1 MILGANFLPLQHDF
15 PALGRKCAANPPQP
29 LHISA
34 PVNYHLTRRAAS
46 SRPEKRVSSK
56 KNTSPKAGAKN
67 GAPKK
72 GKSNSTRRPSWLDRA
87 VKRVFWFFV
96 RLGFR
101 AAMLVALIVGA
112 ATTYYY
118 ISLPN
123 VDELFDARAKG
134 SVTMVDRRGEVFAW
148 RGDQFGGEIRPG
160 NVSPFLTKAI
170 LAAEDR
176 RFYSHFGI
184 DPRGLARAM
193 VVNARAGR
201 FVQGGSTLTQQVAK
215 NVFLTSERTLER
227 KIKEI
232 PVALALELKYTKD
245 EILAIYLNRVYL
257 GAGATGFEAAAQRY
271 FSKSAREVSLPE
283 AAMLAGL
290 LKAPSRFSPTS
301 NMGRAQGRASVII
314 NAMRETGVITELE
327 AEKALAQP
335 ATLSREASRRTGAHF
350 ADWVMENGPNF
361 LVQSTTEDV
370 RIQTTFDAR
379 VQDMAE
385 AALRHVFETKV
396 RKDSPA
402 EAAIVVMNHKGE
414 VRAIV
419 GGRNP
424 RANTFNRA
432 TQALRQTGSA
442 FKPIVYAAAME
453 AGMNPLDTIEDRP
466 LTMTIPGSGK
476 WSPKNYSGKY
486 EGPVTLS
493 DALAK
498 SINTVAVRLSEKAG
512 RDRVRKLAVDLG
524 ISSEIAQGPAVALGV
539 SEATLIEMT
548 AAYAAFANGGR
559 LAVPTGIR
567 EITIRG
573 DEAPVM
579 TASQTANGVRIISE
593 NSAAKM
599 TSMMQRVIT
608 SGTGARANLGKIPAA
623 GKTGTTQAAR
633 DAWFIGYTG
642 HYVVGVWMGKDDN
655 APLVGVTGG
664 GLPAEIWKEVMV
676 RLHNG
681 LSIKP
686 LNSSFS
692 AAGGQIVSGKAD
704 DGDGVVQTIFKEVFD
719 LLSSDTGGAGSR
731 KPQHQEE
738 RIER

>member
-1 MILGANFLPLQHDF
+1 M
-15 PALGRKCAANPPQP
+15 
-29 LHISA
+29 
-34 PVNYHLTRRAAS
+34 
-46 SRPEKRVSSK
+46 SSK
-56 KNTSPKAGAKN
+56 KSKSPKAASKSD
-67 GAPKK
+67 APKK
-72 GKSNSTRRPSWLDRA
+72 ASSKPTRRQSWLDRA
-87 VKRVFWFFV
+87 VRRVFWFFV

-101 AAMLVALIVGA
+101 IAAFVALIIGV
-112 ATTYYY
+112 ATTYSYV
-118 ISLPN
+118 SLPN
-123 VDELFDARAKG
+123 VAELSDARAKG

-148 RGDQFGGEIRPG
+148 RGDQFGGEVRPG

-170 LAAEDR
+170 MAAEDR

-193 VVNARAGR
+193 VANARAGR

-215 NVFLTSERTLER
+215 NVFLTSERTIER
-227 KIKEI
+227 KLKEV

-327 AEKALAQP
+327 AEKALKQP

-350 ADWVMENGPNF
+350 ADWVMENGPGF

-379 VQDMAE
+379 VQSMTE
-385 AALRHVFETKV
+385 AALKHVFDTKV
-396 RKDSPA
+396 RKGSPA
-402 EAAIVVMNHKGE
+402 EAAIVVMNHQGQ

-419 GGRNP
+419 GGRDP

-453 AGMNPLDTIEDRP
+453 AGMNPNDTIEDRP

-486 EGPVTLS
+486 EGAVTLS
-493 DALAK
+493 EALAK
-498 SINTVAVRLSEKAG
+498 SINTVAVRLSEKTG
-512 RDRVRKLAVDLG
+512 RERVRSLASNLG
-524 ISSEIAQGPAVALGV
+524 ISSEIANGPAVALGV

-548 AAYAAFANGGR
+548 AAYAAFTNGGH
-559 LAVPTGIR
+559 LAIPTGIR

-579 TASQTANGVRIISE
+579 TASQTANGAKVISE
-593 NSAAKM
+593 NSAAKL
-599 TSMMQRVIT
+599 TSMMRRVIT
-608 SGTGARANLGKIPAA
+608 SGTGRRADLGKIPAA

-633 DAWFIGYTG
+633 DAWFIGFTG

-655 APLVGVTGG
+655 APLIGVTGG

-681 LSIKP
+681 LSIRP
-686 LNSSFS
+686 LDAGFS
-692 AAGGQIVSGKAD
+692 QSGGGAIVGSVDDD
-704 DGDGVVQTIFKEVFD
+704 DGIVQTIFKEVFD
-719 LLSSDTGGAGSR
+719 LLSSDSGGSGNGGSSGGGAR
-731 KPQHQEE
+731 NEEE

>member
-1 MILGANFLPLQHDF
+1 M
-15 PALGRKCAANPPQP
+15 
-29 LHISA
+29 
-34 PVNYHLTRRAAS
+34 
-46 SRPEKRVSSK
+46 SSK
-56 KNTSPKAGAKN
+56 KTKSPKASPQPGGPRKATS
-67 GAPKK
+67 
-72 GKSNSTRRPSWLDRA
+72 KSSGRQSWLDRA
-87 VKRVFWFFV
+87 VRRVFWFFI

-101 AAMLVALIVGA
+101 IAAFVALIIA
-112 ATTYYY
+112 ASTAYYY
-118 ISLPN
+118 ISLPD

-134 SVTMVDRRGEVFAW
+134 SVTMVDRRGAVFAW

-170 LAAEDR
+170 MAAEDR

-193 VVNARAGR
+193 VANARAGR
-201 FVQGGSTLTQQVAK
+201 FIQGGSTLTQQVAK
-215 NVFLTSERTLER
+215 NVFLTSERTIER
-227 KIKEI
+227 KLKEV

-314 NAMRETGVITELE
+314 NAMLETGVITELE

-335 ATLSREASRRTGAHF
+335 ATLSREASSRTGAHF
-350 ADWVMENGPNF
+350 ADWVMENGPGF

-379 VQDMAE
+379 VQKLAE
-385 AALRHVFETKV
+385 AGLQHVFETKV
-396 RKDSPA
+396 RKGSPA
-402 EAAIVVMNHKGE
+402 EAAIVVMNHQGQ

-453 AGMNPLDTIEDRP
+453 AGMNPNDTLDDRP
-466 LTMTIPGSGK
+466 LTMNIPGSGK

-498 SINTVAVRLSEKAG
+498 SINTVAVRLSERTG
-512 RDRVRKLAVDLG
+512 RTRVRGLATDLG
-524 ISSEIAQGPAVALGV
+524 ITSDIAKGPAVALGV

-559 LAVPTGIR
+559 LAIPTGIR

-579 TASQTANGVRIISE
+579 TASQTANGAQIISQ
-593 NSAAKM
+593 NSAAKL
-599 TSMMQRVIT
+599 TSMMRRVIT
-608 SGTGARANLGKIPAA
+608 SGTGRRAALGRIPAA

-633 DAWFIGYTG
+633 DAWFIGFTG

-664 GLPAEIWKEVMV
+664 GLPAEIWKEVML
-676 RLHNG
+676 RLHEG

-686 LNSSFS
+686 LNAGFSQTSGEVVTSS
-692 AAGGQIVSGKAD
+692 VD
-704 DGDGVVQTIFKEVFD
+704 DEDSVVQSIFKEVVD
-719 LLSSDTGGAGSR
+719 LLSADTGGSGRPTPSDGGD
-731 KPQHQEE
+731 
-738 RIER
+738 RIDR

>member
-1 MILGANFLPLQHDF
+1 M
-15 PALGRKCAANPPQP
+15 
-29 LHISA
+29 
-34 PVNYHLTRRAAS
+34 
-46 SRPEKRVSSK
+46 SSK
-56 KNTSPKAGAKN
+56 TKTSSKTAPGKGAQKKASK
-67 GAPKK
+67 AP
-72 GKSNSTRRPSWLDRA
+72 RRQSWLDRA
-87 VKRVFWFFV
+87 VKRVFWFFF
-96 RLGFR
+96 RLGLR

-118 ISLPN
+118 VSLPD
-123 VDELFDARAKG
+123 VDALFDARAKG
-134 SVTMVDRRGEVFAW
+134 SVTMTDRRGEVFAW
-148 RGDQFGGEIRPG
+148 RGDQYGGAIRPG

-193 VVNARAGR
+193 VANARAGR
-201 FVQGGSTLTQQVAK
+201 FIQGGSTLTQQVAK
-215 NVFLTSERTLER
+215 NVFLTSERTIER

-232 PVALALELKYTKD
+232 PVALALELKYSKD
-245 EILAIYLNRVYL
+245 EILAVYLNRVYL

-271 FSKSAREVSLPE
+271 FSKSARAVSLPE

-314 NAMRETGVITELE
+314 NSMRETGVITELE
-327 AEKALAQP
+327 AEKALAEP
-335 ATLSREASRRTGAHF
+335 ATLSREAARRTGAHF
-350 ADWVMENGPNF
+350 ADWVMESGPAF

-370 RIQTTFDAR
+370 RIKTTFDAR
-379 VQDMAE
+379 VQELAE
-385 AALRHVFETKV
+385 AALDHVFATKV
-396 RKDSPA
+396 RKGSPA
-402 EAAIVVMNHKGE
+402 EAAIVVMNHQGE

-419 GGRNP
+419 GGRDP

-453 AGMNPLDTIEDRP
+453 AGMNPNDTIEDRP
-466 LTMTIPGSGK
+466 LTMNIPGSGK
-476 WSPKNYSGKY
+476 WSPKNYSGKF

-498 SINTVAVRLSEKAG
+498 SINTVAVRLSERTG
-512 RDRVRKLAVDLG
+512 RERVRKLAVDLG
-524 ISSEIAQGPAVALGV
+524 VSSDIAEGPAVALGV
-539 SEATLIEMT
+539 SEATLLEMT
-548 AAYAAFANGGR
+548 AAYAALANGGR
-559 LAVPTGIR
+559 LAIPTGIR
-567 EITIRG
+567 EISIRG

-579 TASQTANGVRIISE
+579 SASQTANGAQVISE
-593 NSAAKM
+593 NSAAKL
-599 TSMMQRVIT
+599 TSMMRRVIT
-608 SGTGARANLGKIPAA
+608 SGTGKRAGLGNVPAA

-633 DAWFIGYTG
+633 DAWFIGFTG

-676 RLHNG
+676 RLHEG
-681 LSIKP
+681 LTIKP
-686 LNSSFS
+686 LNAGFS
-692 AAGGQIVSGKAD
+692 QTGGQIATSSAD
-704 DGDGVVQTIFKEVFD
+704 DDDGVVQTIFKEVFD
-719 LLSSDTGGAGSR
+719 LLSSDNGGNSTTSSQSSGGD
-731 KPQHQEE
+731 
-738 RIER
+738 RIDR

>member
-1 MILGANFLPLQHDF
+1 M
-15 PALGRKCAANPPQP
+15 
-29 LHISA
+29 
-34 PVNYHLTRRAAS
+34 
-46 SRPEKRVSSK
+46 SSK
-56 KNTSPKAGAKN
+56 KPKTPKAS
-67 GAPKK
+67 PKK
-72 GKSNSTRRPSWLDRA
+72 GAPVKTASKPSRRQSWLDRA

-96 RLGFR
+96 RLGLR
-101 AAMLVALIVGA
+101 VAMLFALIIGT

-118 ISLPN
+118 VSLPD

-134 SVTMVDRRGEVFAW
+134 SVTMVDRRGAVFAW

-170 LAAEDR
+170 MAAEDR

-193 VVNARAGR
+193 VANARAGR

-215 NVFLTSERTLER
+215 NVFLTSEKTIER
-227 KIKEI
+227 KLKEV

-314 NAMRETGVITELE
+314 NAMRETGVISELE
-327 AEKALAQP
+327 AERSLANP
-335 ATLSREASRRTGAHF
+335 ATLSREASSRTGAHF
-350 ADWVMENGPNF
+350 ADWVMENGPAF

-370 RIQTTFDAR
+370 RINTTFDAR
-379 VQDMAE
+379 VQAMAE
-385 AALRHVFETKV
+385 AALSHVFDTKV
-396 RKDSPA
+396 RKGSPA
-402 EAAIVVMNHKGE
+402 EAAIVVMNHQGE

-419 GGRNP
+419 GGRDR

-453 AGMNPLDTIEDRP
+453 AGMNPSDTIEDRP

-476 WSPKNYSGKY
+476 WSPKNYSGRY

-498 SINTVAVRLSEKAG
+498 SINTVAVRLSERTG
-512 RDRVRKLAVDLG
+512 RERVRNLATDLG
-524 ISSEIAQGPAVALGV
+524 ISSDIAVGPAVALGV

-548 AAYAAFANGGR
+548 SAYAAFANGGR
-559 LAVPTGIR
+559 LAIPSGIR

-573 DEAPVM
+573 DETPVM
-579 TASQTANGVRIISE
+579 TASQTANGAQVISQ
-593 NSAAKM
+593 NSAAKI
-599 TSMMQRVIT
+599 TSMMRRVIT
-608 SGTGARANLGKIPAA
+608 SGTGRRADLGKIPAA

-633 DAWFIGYTG
+633 DAWFIGFTG

-664 GLPAEIWKEVMV
+664 GLPAEIWKEVMT

-681 LSIKP
+681 LAIKP
-686 LNSSFS
+686 LNSGFS
-692 AAGGQIVSGKAD
+692 ATDGVVVSSNVD
-704 DGDGVVQTIFKEVFD
+704 DDDGVVQTIFNEVFN
-719 LLSSDTGGAGSR
+719 LLSSDSSGSGGSAPR
-731 KPQHQEE
+731 KQEE

>member
-1 MILGANFLPLQHDF
+1 M
-15 PALGRKCAANPPQP
+15 
-29 LHISA
+29 
-34 PVNYHLTRRAAS
+34 
-46 SRPEKRVSSK
+46 SSK
-56 KNTSPKAGAKN
+56 KSKSPKAASKSD
-67 GAPKK
+67 APKK
-72 GKSNSTRRPSWLDRA
+72 ASSNPTRRQSWLDRA
-87 VKRVFWFFV
+87 VRRVFWFFV

-101 AAMLVALIVGA
+101 IAAFVALIIGV

-118 ISLPN
+118 VSLPN

-148 RGDQFGGEIRPG
+148 RGDQFGGEVRPG

-170 LAAEDR
+170 MAAEDR

-193 VVNARAGR
+193 VANARAGR

-215 NVFLTSERTLER
+215 NVFLTSERTIER
-227 KIKEI
+227 KLKEV

-327 AEKALAQP
+327 AEKALKQP

-350 ADWVMENGPNF
+350 ADWVMENGPGF

-379 VQDMAE
+379 VQSMTE
-385 AALRHVFETKV
+385 AALKHVFDTKV
-396 RKDSPA
+396 RKGSPA
-402 EAAIVVMNHKGE
+402 EAAIVVMNHQGQ

-419 GGRNP
+419 GGRDP

-453 AGMNPLDTIEDRP
+453 AGMNPNDTIEDRP

-486 EGPVTLS
+486 EGAVTLS
-493 DALAK
+493 EALAK
-498 SINTVAVRLSEKAG
+498 SINTVAVRLSEKTG
-512 RDRVRKLAVDLG
+512 RERVRSLASNLG
-524 ISSEIAQGPAVALGV
+524 ISSEIANGPAVALGV

-548 AAYAAFANGGR
+548 AAYAAFANGGH
-559 LAVPTGIR
+559 LAIPTGIR

-579 TASQTANGVRIISE
+579 TASQTANGAKVISE
-593 NSAAKM
+593 NSAAKL
-599 TSMMQRVIT
+599 TSMMRRVIT
-608 SGTGARANLGKIPAA
+608 SGTGRRADLGKIPAA

-633 DAWFIGYTG
+633 DAWFIGFTG

-655 APLVGVTGG
+655 APLIGVTGG

-681 LSIKP
+681 LSIRP
-686 LNSSFS
+686 LDAGFS
-692 AAGGQIVSGKAD
+692 QSGGGAIVGSVD
-704 DGDGVVQTIFKEVFD
+704 DDDGVVQTIFKEVFD
-719 LLSSDTGGAGSR
+719 LLSSDSGGSGNGGSSGGGAR
-731 KPQHQEE
+731 NEEE

>member
-1 MILGANFLPLQHDF
+1 MS
-15 PALGRKCAANPPQP
+15 RKKPK
-29 LHISA
+29 
-34 PVNYHLTRRAAS
+34 T
-46 SRPEKRVSSK
+46 
-56 KNTSPKAGAKN
+56 PKAS
-67 GAPKK
+67 PKK
-72 GKSNSTRRPSWLDRA
+72 GAPARTASKPSRRQSWLDRA

-96 RLGFR
+96 RLGLR
-101 AAMLVALIVGA
+101 VAMLFALIIGT

-118 ISLPN
+118 VSLPD

-134 SVTMVDRRGEVFAW
+134 SVTMVDRRGTVFAW

-170 LAAEDR
+170 MAAEDR

-193 VVNARAGR
+193 VANARAGR

-215 NVFLTSERTLER
+215 NVFLTSEKTIER
-227 KIKEI
+227 KLKEV

-314 NAMRETGVITELE
+314 NAMRETGVISGLE
-327 AEKALAQP
+327 AEKSLANP
-335 ATLSREASRRTGAHF
+335 ATLSREASSRTGAHF
-350 ADWVMENGPNF
+350 ADWVMENGPAF

-370 RIQTTFDAR
+370 RIRTTFDAS
-379 VQDMAE
+379 VQAMAE
-385 AALRHVFETKV
+385 AALQHVFDTRV
-396 RKDSPA
+396 RKGSPA
-402 EAAIVVMNHKGE
+402 EAAIVVMNHQGE

-419 GGRNP
+419 GGRDR

-453 AGMNPLDTIEDRP
+453 AGMNPGDTIEDRP

-476 WSPKNYSGKY
+476 WSPKNYSGRY

-493 DALAK
+493 DALAR
-498 SINTVAVRLSEKAG
+498 SINTVAVRLSERTG
-512 RDRVRKLAVDLG
+512 RERVRKLATDLG
-524 ISSEIAQGPAVALGV
+524 VSSEIAAGPAVALGV

-548 AAYAAFANGGR
+548 GAYAAFANGGR
-559 LAVPTGIR
+559 LAIPSGIR

-573 DEAPVM
+573 DETPVM
-579 TASQTANGVRIISE
+579 TASQTANGAQVISQ
-593 NSAAKM
+593 NSAARI
-599 TSMMQRVIT
+599 TSMMRRVIT
-608 SGTGARANLGKIPAA
+608 SGTGRRADLGKIPAA

-633 DAWFIGYTG
+633 DAWFIGFTG

-664 GLPAEIWKEVMV
+664 GLPAEIWKEVMT
-676 RLHNG
+676 RLHKG
-681 LSIKP
+681 LAIKP
-686 LNSSFS
+686 LNSDFS
-692 AAGGQIVSGKAD
+692 ATDGVVVSSNVD
-704 DGDGVVQTIFKEVFD
+704 DDDGVVQTIFSEVFN
-719 LLSSDTGGAGSR
+719 LLSSDSSDSGRGAPR
-731 KPQHQEE
+731 KQEE

>member
-1 MILGANFLPLQHDF
+1 
-15 PALGRKCAANPPQP
+15 
-29 LHISA
+29 
-34 PVNYHLTRRAAS
+34 
-46 SRPEKRVSSK
+46 VSSK
-56 KNTSPKAGAKN
+56 KSKSPKAASKSD
-67 GAPKK
+67 APKK
-72 GKSNSTRRPSWLDRA
+72 ASSKPTRRQSWLDRA
-87 VKRVFWFFV
+87 VRRVFWFFV

-101 AAMLVALIVGA
+101 IAAFVALIIGV

-118 ISLPN
+118 VSLPN

-148 RGDQFGGEIRPG
+148 RGDQFGGEVRPG

-170 LAAEDR
+170 MAAEDR

-193 VVNARAGR
+193 VANARAGR

-215 NVFLTSERTLER
+215 NVFLTSERTIER
-227 KIKEI
+227 KLKEV

-327 AEKALAQP
+327 AEKALKQP

-350 ADWVMENGPNF
+350 ADWVMENGPGF

-379 VQDMAE
+379 VQSMTE
-385 AALRHVFETKV
+385 AALKHVFDTKV
-396 RKDSPA
+396 RKGSPA
-402 EAAIVVMNHKGE
+402 EAAIVVMNHQGQ

-419 GGRNP
+419 GGRDP

-453 AGMNPLDTIEDRP
+453 AGMNPNDTIEDRP

-486 EGPVTLS
+486 EGAVTLS
-493 DALAK
+493 EALAK
-498 SINTVAVRLSEKAG
+498 SINTVAVRLSEKTG
-512 RDRVRKLAVDLG
+512 RERVRSLASNLG
-524 ISSEIAQGPAVALGV
+524 ISSEIANGPAVALGV

-548 AAYAAFANGGR
+548 AAYAAFTNGGH
-559 LAVPTGIR
+559 LAIPTGIR

-579 TASQTANGVRIISE
+579 TASQTANGAKVISE
-593 NSAAKM
+593 NSAAKL
-599 TSMMQRVIT
+599 TSMMRRVIT
-608 SGTGARANLGKIPAA
+608 SGTGRRADLGKIPAA

-633 DAWFIGYTG
+633 DAWFIGFTG

-655 APLVGVTGG
+655 APLIGVTGG

-681 LSIKP
+681 LSIRP
-686 LNSSFS
+686 LDAGFS
-692 AAGGQIVSGKAD
+692 QSGGGAIVGSVD
-704 DGDGVVQTIFKEVFD
+704 DDDGVVQTIFKEVFD
-719 LLSSDTGGAGSR
+719 LLSSDSGGSGNGGSSGGGAR
-731 KPQHQEE
+731 NEEE

>member
-1 MILGANFLPLQHDF
+1 M
-15 PALGRKCAANPPQP
+15 
-29 LHISA
+29 
-34 PVNYHLTRRAAS
+34 
-46 SRPEKRVSSK
+46 SSK
-56 KNTSPKAGAKN
+56 KSKSPKAASKSD
-67 GAPKK
+67 APKK
-72 GKSNSTRRPSWLDRA
+72 ASSKPTRRQSWLDRA
-87 VKRVFWFFV
+87 VRRVFWFFV

-101 AAMLVALIVGA
+101 IAAFVALIIGV

-118 ISLPN
+118 VSLPN

-148 RGDQFGGEIRPG
+148 RGDQFGGEVRPG

-170 LAAEDR
+170 MAAEDR

-193 VVNARAGR
+193 VANARAGR

-215 NVFLTSERTLER
+215 NVFLTSERTIER
-227 KIKEI
+227 KLKEV

-327 AEKALAQP
+327 AEKALKQP

-350 ADWVMENGPNF
+350 ADWVMENGPGF

-379 VQDMAE
+379 VQSMTE
-385 AALRHVFETKV
+385 AALKHVFDTKV
-396 RKDSPA
+396 RKGSPA
-402 EAAIVVMNHKGE
+402 EAAIVVMNHQGQ

-419 GGRNP
+419 GGRDP

-453 AGMNPLDTIEDRP
+453 AGMNPNDTIEDRP

-486 EGPVTLS
+486 EGAVTLS
-493 DALAK
+493 EALAK
-498 SINTVAVRLSEKAG
+498 SINTVAVRLSEKTG
-512 RDRVRKLAVDLG
+512 RERVRSLASNLG
-524 ISSEIAQGPAVALGV
+524 ISSEIANGPAVALGV

-548 AAYAAFANGGR
+548 AAYAAFTNGGH
-559 LAVPTGIR
+559 LAIPTGIR

-579 TASQTANGVRIISE
+579 TASQTANGAKVISE
-593 NSAAKM
+593 NSAAKL
-599 TSMMQRVIT
+599 TSMMRRVIT
-608 SGTGARANLGKIPAA
+608 SGTGRRADLGKIPAA

-633 DAWFIGYTG
+633 DAWFIGFTG

-655 APLVGVTGG
+655 APLIGVTGG

-681 LSIKP
+681 LSIRP
-686 LNSSFS
+686 LDAGFS
-692 AAGGQIVSGKAD
+692 QSGGGAIVGSVD
-704 DGDGVVQTIFKEVFD
+704 DDDGVVQTIFKEVFD
-719 LLSSDTGGAGSR
+719 LLSSDSGGSGNGGSSGGGAR
-731 KPQHQEE
+731 NEEE

>member
-1 MILGANFLPLQHDF
+1 M
-15 PALGRKCAANPPQP
+15 
-29 LHISA
+29 
-34 PVNYHLTRRAAS
+34 
-46 SRPEKRVSSK
+46 SSK
-56 KNTSPKAGAKN
+56 KSKSPKAASKSD
-67 GAPKK
+67 APKK
-72 GKSNSTRRPSWLDRA
+72 ASSKPTRRQSWLDRA
-87 VKRVFWFFV
+87 VRRVFWFFV

-101 AAMLVALIVGA
+101 IAAFVALIIGV

-118 ISLPN
+118 VSLPN

-148 RGDQFGGEIRPG
+148 RGDQFGGEVRPG

-170 LAAEDR
+170 MAAEDR

-215 NVFLTSERTLER
+215 NVFLTSERTIER
-227 KIKEI
+227 KLKEV

-327 AEKALAQP
+327 AEKALKQP
-335 ATLSREASRRTGAHF
+335 ATLSREASRRTGTHF
-350 ADWVMENGPNF
+350 ADWVMENGPGF

-379 VQDMAE
+379 VQSMTE
-385 AALRHVFETKV
+385 AALKHVFDTKV
-396 RKDSPA
+396 RKGSPA
-402 EAAIVVMNHKGE
+402 EAAIVVMNHQGQ

-419 GGRNP
+419 GGRDP

-432 TQALRQTGSA
+432 TQALRRTGSA

-453 AGMNPLDTIEDRP
+453 AGMNPNDTIEDRP

-486 EGPVTLS
+486 EGAVTLS
-493 DALAK
+493 EALAK
-498 SINTVAVRLSEKAG
+498 SINTVAVRLSEKTG
-512 RDRVRKLAVDLG
+512 RERVRSLASNLG
-524 ISSEIAQGPAVALGV
+524 ISSEIANGPAVALGV

-548 AAYAAFANGGR
+548 AAYAAFANGGH
-559 LAVPTGIR
+559 LAIPTGIR

-579 TASQTANGVRIISE
+579 TASQTANGAKVISE
-593 NSAAKM
+593 NSAAKL
-599 TSMMQRVIT
+599 TSMMRRVIT
-608 SGTGARANLGKIPAA
+608 SGTGRRADLGKIPAA

-633 DAWFIGYTG
+633 DAWFIGFTG

-655 APLVGVTGG
+655 APLIGVTGG

-681 LSIKP
+681 LSIRP
-686 LNSSFS
+686 LDAGFS
-692 AAGGQIVSGKAD
+692 QSGGGAIVGSVD
-704 DGDGVVQTIFKEVFD
+704 DDDGVVQTIFKEVFD
-719 LLSSDTGGAGSR
+719 LLSSDSGGSGNGGSSGGGAR
-731 KPQHQEE
+731 NEEE

>member
-1 MILGANFLPLQHDF
+1 M
-15 PALGRKCAANPPQP
+15 
-29 LHISA
+29 
-34 PVNYHLTRRAAS
+34 
-46 SRPEKRVSSK
+46 SSK
-56 KNTSPKAGAKN
+56 KSKSPKAASKSD
-67 GAPKK
+67 APKK
-72 GKSNSTRRPSWLDRA
+72 ASSNPTRRQSWLDRA
-87 VKRVFWFFV
+87 VKRVFWFVV

-101 AAMLVALIVGA
+101 IAAFVALIIGV

-118 ISLPN
+118 VSLPN

-148 RGDQFGGEIRPG
+148 RGDQFGGEVRPG

-170 LAAEDR
+170 MAAEDR

-193 VVNARAGR
+193 VANARAGR

-215 NVFLTSERTLER
+215 NVFLTSERTIER
-227 KIKEI
+227 KLKEV

-271 FSKSAREVSLPE
+271 FAKSAREVSLPE

-327 AEKALAQP
+327 AEKALKQP

-350 ADWVMENGPNF
+350 ADWVMENGPGF

-370 RIQTTFDAR
+370 RIQTSFDAR
-379 VQDMAE
+379 VQSMTE
-385 AALRHVFETKV
+385 AALKHVFDTKV
-396 RKDSPA
+396 RKGSPA
-402 EAAIVVMNHKGE
+402 EAAIVVMNHQGQ

-419 GGRNP
+419 GGRDP

-453 AGMNPLDTIEDRP
+453 AGMNPNDTIEDRP

-486 EGPVTLS
+486 EGAVTLS
-493 DALAK
+493 EALAK
-498 SINTVAVRLSEKAG
+498 SINTVAVRLSEKTG
-512 RDRVRKLAVDLG
+512 RERVRSLASNLG
-524 ISSEIAQGPAVALGV
+524 ISSEIANGPAVALGV

-548 AAYAAFANGGR
+548 AAYAAFANGGH
-559 LAVPTGIR
+559 LAIPTGIR

-579 TASQTANGVRIISE
+579 TASQTANGAKVISE
-593 NSAAKM
+593 NSAAKL
-599 TSMMQRVIT
+599 TSMMRRVIT
-608 SGTGARANLGKIPAA
+608 SGTGRRADLGNIPAA

-633 DAWFIGYTG
+633 DAWFIGFTG

-655 APLVGVTGG
+655 APLIGVTGG

-681 LSIKP
+681 LSIRP
-686 LNSSFS
+686 LDAGFS
-692 AAGGQIVSGKAD
+692 QF
-704 DGDGVVQTIFKEVFD
+704 GDGAIVGSVDDDDSVVQTIFKEVFD
-719 LLSSDTGGAGSR
+719 LLSSDSGGSGNGGSSGGGAR
-731 KPQHQEE
+731 NEEE

>member
-1 MILGANFLPLQHDF
+1 M
-15 PALGRKCAANPPQP
+15 
-29 LHISA
+29 
-34 PVNYHLTRRAAS
+34 
-46 SRPEKRVSSK
+46 SSK
-56 KNTSPKAGAKN
+56 KSKSPKAASKSD
-67 GAPKK
+67 APKK
-72 GKSNSTRRPSWLDRA
+72 ASSKPTRRQSWLDRA
-87 VKRVFWFFV
+87 VRRVFWFFV

-101 AAMLVALIVGA
+101 IAAFVALIIGV

-118 ISLPN
+118 VSLPN

-148 RGDQFGGEIRPG
+148 RGDQFGGEVRPG

-170 LAAEDR
+170 MAAEDR

-193 VVNARAGR
+193 VANARAGR

-215 NVFLTSERTLER
+215 NVFLTSERTIER
-227 KIKEI
+227 KLKEV

-327 AEKALAQP
+327 AEKALKQP

-350 ADWVMENGPNF
+350 ADWVMENGPGF

-379 VQDMAE
+379 VQSMTE
-385 AALRHVFETKV
+385 AALKHVFDTKV
-396 RKDSPA
+396 RKGSPA
-402 EAAIVVMNHKGE
+402 EAAIVVMNHQGQ

-419 GGRNP
+419 GGRDP

-453 AGMNPLDTIEDRP
+453 AGMNPNDTIEDRP

-486 EGPVTLS
+486 EGAVTLS
-493 DALAK
+493 EALAK
-498 SINTVAVRLSEKAG
+498 SINTVAVRLSEKTG
-512 RDRVRKLAVDLG
+512 RERVRSLASNLG
-524 ISSEIAQGPAVALGV
+524 ISSEIANGPAVALGV

-548 AAYAAFANGGR
+548 AAYAAFANGGH
-559 LAVPTGIR
+559 LAIPTGIR

-579 TASQTANGVRIISE
+579 TASQTANGAKVISE
-593 NSAAKM
+593 NSAAKL
-599 TSMMQRVIT
+599 TSMMRRVIT
-608 SGTGARANLGKIPAA
+608 SGTGRRADLGKIPAA

-633 DAWFIGYTG
+633 DAWFIGFTG

-655 APLVGVTGG
+655 APLIGVTGG

-681 LSIKP
+681 LSIRP
-686 LNSSFS
+686 LDAGFS
-692 AAGGQIVSGKAD
+692 QSGGGAIVGSVD
-704 DGDGVVQTIFKEVFD
+704 DDDGVVQTIFKEVFD
-719 LLSSDTGGAGSR
+719 LLSSDSGGSGNGGSSGGGAR
-731 KPQHQEE
+731 NEEE

>member
-1 MILGANFLPLQHDF
+1 MTRQKKKTSSKPGPKAKAKP
-15 PALGRKCAANPPQP
+15 
-29 LHISA
+29 
-34 PVNYHLTRRAAS
+34 TRRQ
-46 SRPEKRVSSK
+46 
-56 KNTSPKAGAKN
+56 
-67 GAPKK
+67 
-72 GKSNSTRRPSWLDRA
+72 SWLDRA
-87 VKRVFWFFV
+87 VKRVLGFFL
-96 RLGFR
+96 RLGLR
-101 AAMLVALIVGA
+101 IAALIALIVA
-112 ATTYYY
+112 ASTAYYY
-118 ISLPN
+118 VSLPN
-123 VDELFDARAKG
+123 VDVLFDARAKG
-134 SVTMVDRRGEVFAW
+134 SVTMLDHRGEVFAW

-170 LAAEDR
+170 MAAEDR

-193 VVNARAGR
+193 VANARAGR

-215 NVFLTSERTLER
+215 NVFLTSERTIER

-271 FSKSAREVSLPE
+271 FSKSAREVSLQE

-327 AEKALAQP
+327 AEKALAEP

-350 ADWVMENGPNF
+350 ADWVMESGPAF

-370 RIQTTFDAR
+370 RIQTTFDPR

-385 AALRHVFETKV
+385 AALKHVFDTKV

-402 EAAIVVMNHKGE
+402 EAAIVVMNHQGE
-414 VRAIV
+414 IRAIV
-419 GGRNP
+419 GGRDP

-453 AGMNPLDTIEDRP
+453 AGLSPNDTIVDRP
-466 LTMTIPGSGK
+466 LTMNIPGSGE
-476 WSPKNYSGKY
+476 WSPRNYSGKY

-493 DALAK
+493 EALAK
-498 SINTVAVRLSEKAG
+498 SINTVAVRLSEQAG
-512 RDRVRKLAVDLG
+512 RERVRALAKDLG
-524 ISSEIAQGPAVALGV
+524 VSSEIAKGPAVALGV

-559 LAVPTGIR
+559 LALPTGIR

-579 TASQTANGVRIISE
+579 TASQTGNGAQIISQS
-593 NSAAKM
+593 SAAKV
-599 TSMMQRVIT
+599 TAMMRQVIT
-608 SGTGARANLGKIPAA
+608 AGTGRRADLGPISAA

-633 DAWFIGYTG
+633 DAWFIGFTG

-655 APLVGVTGG
+655 APLTAVTGG
-664 GLPAEIWKEVMV
+664 GLPADIWGEVMT
-676 RLHNG
+676 RLHKG
-681 LSIKP
+681 LSVKP
-686 LNSSFS
+686 LNASYDRTHGVV
-692 AAGGQIVSGKAD
+692 AGTD
-704 DGDGVVQTIFKEVFD
+704 NDGVVQTIFKEVFN
-719 LLSSDTGGAGSR
+719 LLSSTDASQSGGESASQ
-731 KPQHQEE
+731 PQSE

>member
-1 MILGANFLPLQHDF
+1 M
-15 PALGRKCAANPPQP
+15 
-29 LHISA
+29 
-34 PVNYHLTRRAAS
+34 
-46 SRPEKRVSSK
+46 SSK
-56 KNTSPKAGAKN
+56 KSKSPKAASKSD
-67 GAPKK
+67 APKK
-72 GKSNSTRRPSWLDRA
+72 ASSKPTRRQSWLDRA
-87 VKRVFWFFV
+87 VRRVFWFFV

-101 AAMLVALIVGA
+101 IAAFVALIIGV

-118 ISLPN
+118 VSLPN

-148 RGDQFGGEIRPG
+148 RGDQFGGEVRPG

-170 LAAEDR
+170 MAAEDR

-193 VVNARAGR
+193 VANARAGR

-215 NVFLTSERTLER
+215 NVFLTSERTIER
-227 KIKEI
+227 KLKEV

-327 AEKALAQP
+327 AEKALKQP

-350 ADWVMENGPNF
+350 ADWVMENGPGF

-379 VQDMAE
+379 VQSMTE
-385 AALRHVFETKV
+385 AALKHVFDTKV
-396 RKDSPA
+396 RKGSPA
-402 EAAIVVMNHKGE
+402 EAAIVVMNHQGQ

-419 GGRNP
+419 GGRDP

-453 AGMNPLDTIEDRP
+453 AGMNPNDTIEDRP

-486 EGPVTLS
+486 EGAVTLS
-493 DALAK
+493 EALAK
-498 SINTVAVRLSEKAG
+498 SINTVAVRLSEKTG
-512 RDRVRKLAVDLG
+512 RERVRSLASNLG
-524 ISSEIAQGPAVALGV
+524 ISSEIANGPAVALGV

-548 AAYAAFANGGR
+548 AAYAAFANGGH
-559 LAVPTGIR
+559 LAIPTGIR

-579 TASQTANGVRIISE
+579 TASQTANGAKVISE
-593 NSAAKM
+593 NSAAKL
-599 TSMMQRVIT
+599 TSMMRRVIT
-608 SGTGARANLGKIPAA
+608 SGTGRRADLGKIPAA

-633 DAWFIGYTG
+633 DAWFIGFTG

-655 APLVGVTGG
+655 APLIGVTGG

-681 LSIKP
+681 LSIRP
-686 LNSSFS
+686 LDAGFS
-692 AAGGQIVSGKAD
+692 QSGGGGIVGSVD
-704 DGDGVVQTIFKEVFD
+704 DDDGVVQTIFKEVFD
-719 LLSSDTGGAGSR
+719 LLSSDSGGSGNGGSSGGGAR
-731 KPQHQEE
+731 NEEE

>member
-1 MILGANFLPLQHDF
+1 MSSKTKTSSKAASKKGAQKKASKP
-15 PALGRKCAANPPQP
+15 
-29 LHISA
+29 
-34 PVNYHLTRRAAS
+34 TRRQ
-46 SRPEKRVSSK
+46 
-56 KNTSPKAGAKN
+56 
-67 GAPKK
+67 
-72 GKSNSTRRPSWLDRA
+72 SWLDRA
-87 VKRVFWFFV
+87 VKRVLWFFF
-96 RLGFR
+96 RLGLR
-101 AAMLVALIVGA
+101 IAMLVALIVGA

-118 ISLPN
+118 VSLPD

-148 RGDQFGGEIRPG
+148 RGDQYGGEIRPG

-193 VVNARAGR
+193 VANARAGR
-201 FVQGGSTLTQQVAK
+201 FIQGGSTLTQQVAK
-215 NVFLTSERTLER
+215 NVFLTSERTIER

-232 PVALALELKYTKD
+232 PVALALEFKYTKD

-314 NAMRETGVITELE
+314 NAMRETGAITELE
-327 AEKALAQP
+327 AEKALAEP
-335 ATLSREASRRTGAHF
+335 ATLSREAARRTGAHF
-350 ADWVMENGPNF
+350 ADWVMESGPAF
-361 LVQSTTEDV
+361 LVQATTEDV
-370 RIQTTFDAR
+370 RIKTTFDAR
-379 VQDMAE
+379 VQEMAE
-385 AALRHVFETKV
+385 AALEHVFATKV
-396 RKDSPA
+396 RKGSPA
-402 EAAIVVMNHKGE
+402 EAAIVVMNHQGE

-419 GGRNP
+419 GGRDP

-442 FKPIVYAAAME
+442 FKPVVYAAAME
-453 AGMNPLDTIEDRP
+453 AGMNPNDTIEDRP
-466 LTMTIPGSGK
+466 LTMDIPGSGK
-476 WSPKNYSGKY
+476 WSPKNYSGKF

-498 SINTVAVRLSEKAG
+498 SINTVAVRLSERTG
-512 RDRVRKLAVDLG
+512 RERVRKLAADLG
-524 ISSEIAQGPAVALGV
+524 ISSDIAEGPAVALGV

-548 AAYAAFANGGR
+548 AVYAAFANGGR

-567 EITIRG
+567 EIAIRG

-579 TASQTANGVRIISE
+579 SASQTANGAQIISE
-593 NSAAKM
+593 NSAAKL
-599 TSMMQRVIT
+599 TSMMRRVIT
-608 SGTGARANLGKIPAA
+608 SGTGKRADLGKIPAA

-633 DAWFIGYTG
+633 DAWFIGFTG

-664 GLPAEIWKEVMV
+664 GLPAEIWKEVML

-681 LSIKP
+681 LPIKP
-686 LNSSFS
+686 LNAGFSRTGGEVVASS
-692 AAGGQIVSGKAD
+692 VD
-704 DGDGVVQTIFKEVFD
+704 DDDGVVQTIFKEVFD
-719 LLSSDTGGAGSR
+719 LLSSDNGGGGGGGANRPPSNGG
-731 KPQHQEE
+731 QD
-738 RIER
+738 RIDR

>member
-1 MILGANFLPLQHDF
+1 M
-15 PALGRKCAANPPQP
+15 
-29 LHISA
+29 
-34 PVNYHLTRRAAS
+34 
-46 SRPEKRVSSK
+46 SSK
-56 KNTSPKAGAKN
+56 KSKSPKAASKSD
-67 GAPKK
+67 APKK
-72 GKSNSTRRPSWLDRA
+72 ASSKPTRRQSWLDRA
-87 VKRVFWFFV
+87 VRRVFWFFV

-101 AAMLVALIVGA
+101 IAAFVALIIGV

-118 ISLPN
+118 VSLPN

-148 RGDQFGGEIRPG
+148 RGDQFGGEVRPG

-170 LAAEDR
+170 MAAEDR

-193 VVNARAGR
+193 VANARAGR

-215 NVFLTSERTLER
+215 NVFLTSERTIER
-227 KIKEI
+227 KLKEV

-271 FSKSAREVSLPE
+271 FSKSTREVSLPE

-327 AEKALAQP
+327 AEKALKQP

-350 ADWVMENGPNF
+350 ADWVMENGPGF

-379 VQDMAE
+379 VQSMTE
-385 AALRHVFETKV
+385 AALKHVFDTKV
-396 RKDSPA
+396 RKGSPA
-402 EAAIVVMNHKGE
+402 EAAIVVMNHQGQ

-419 GGRNP
+419 GGRDP

-453 AGMNPLDTIEDRP
+453 AGMNPNDTIEDRP

-486 EGPVTLS
+486 EGAVTLS
-493 DALAK
+493 EALAK
-498 SINTVAVRLSEKAG
+498 SINTVAVRLSEKTG
-512 RDRVRKLAVDLG
+512 RERVRSLASNLG
-524 ISSEIAQGPAVALGV
+524 ISSEIANGPAVALGV

-548 AAYAAFANGGR
+548 AAYAAFANGGH
-559 LAVPTGIR
+559 LAIPTGIR

-579 TASQTANGVRIISE
+579 TASQTANGAKVISE
-593 NSAAKM
+593 NSAAKL
-599 TSMMQRVIT
+599 TSMMRRVIT
-608 SGTGARANLGKIPAA
+608 SGTGRRADLGKIPAA

-633 DAWFIGYTG
+633 DAWFIGFTG

-655 APLVGVTGG
+655 APLIGVTGG

-681 LSIKP
+681 LSIRP
-686 LNSSFS
+686 LDAGFS
-692 AAGGQIVSGKAD
+692 QSGGGGIVGSVD
-704 DGDGVVQTIFKEVFD
+704 DDDGVVQTIFKEVFD
-719 LLSSDTGGAGSR
+719 LLSSDSGGSGNGGSSGGGAR
-731 KPQHQEE
+731 NEEE

>member
-1 MILGANFLPLQHDF
+1 
-15 PALGRKCAANPPQP
+15 
-29 LHISA
+29 
-34 PVNYHLTRRAAS
+34 
-46 SRPEKRVSSK
+46 VSSK
-56 KNTSPKAGAKN
+56 KSKSPKAASKSD
-67 GAPKK
+67 APKK
-72 GKSNSTRRPSWLDRA
+72 ASSKPTRRQSWLDRA
-87 VKRVFWFFV
+87 VRRVFWLFV

-101 AAMLVALIVGA
+101 IAAFVALIIGV

-118 ISLPN
+118 VSLPN

-148 RGDQFGGEIRPG
+148 RGDQFGGEVRPG

-170 LAAEDR
+170 MAAEDR

-193 VVNARAGR
+193 VANARAGR

-215 NVFLTSERTLER
+215 NVFLTSERTIER
-227 KIKEI
+227 KLKEV

-327 AEKALAQP
+327 AEKALKQP

-350 ADWVMENGPNF
+350 ADWVMENGPGF

-379 VQDMAE
+379 VQSMTE
-385 AALRHVFETKV
+385 AALKHVFDTKV
-396 RKDSPA
+396 RKGSPA
-402 EAAIVVMNHKGE
+402 EAAIVVMNHQGQ

-419 GGRNP
+419 GGRDP

-453 AGMNPLDTIEDRP
+453 AGMNPNDTIEDRP

-486 EGPVTLS
+486 EGAVTLS
-493 DALAK
+493 EALAK
-498 SINTVAVRLSEKAG
+498 SINTVAVRLSEKTG
-512 RDRVRKLAVDLG
+512 RERVRSLASNLG
-524 ISSEIAQGPAVALGV
+524 ISSEIANGPAVALGV

-548 AAYAAFANGGR
+548 AAYAAFANGGH
-559 LAVPTGIR
+559 LAIPTGIR

-579 TASQTANGVRIISE
+579 TASQTANGAKVISE
-593 NSAAKM
+593 NSAAKL
-599 TSMMQRVIT
+599 TSMMRRVIT
-608 SGTGARANLGKIPAA
+608 SGTGRRADLGKIPAA

-633 DAWFIGYTG
+633 DAWFIGFTG

-655 APLVGVTGG
+655 APLIGVTGG

-681 LSIKP
+681 LSIRP
-686 LNSSFS
+686 LDAGFS
-692 AAGGQIVSGKAD
+692 QSGGGAIVGSVD
-704 DGDGVVQTIFKEVFD
+704 DDDGVVQTIFKEVFD
-719 LLSSDTGGAGSR
+719 LLSSDSGGSGNGGSSGGGAR
-731 KPQHQEE
+731 NEEE

>member
-1 MILGANFLPLQHDF
+1 M
-15 PALGRKCAANPPQP
+15 
-29 LHISA
+29 
-34 PVNYHLTRRAAS
+34 
-46 SRPEKRVSSK
+46 SSK
-56 KNTSPKAGAKN
+56 KSKSPKAASKSD
-67 GAPKK
+67 APKK
-72 GKSNSTRRPSWLDRA
+72 ASSNPTRRQSWLDRA
-87 VKRVFWFFV
+87 VRRVFWFFV

-101 AAMLVALIVGA
+101 IAAFVALIIGV

-118 ISLPN
+118 VSLPN

-148 RGDQFGGEIRPG
+148 RGDQFGGEVRPG

-170 LAAEDR
+170 MAAEDR

-193 VVNARAGR
+193 VANARAGR

-215 NVFLTSERTLER
+215 NVFLTSERTIER
-227 KIKEI
+227 KLKEV

-327 AEKALAQP
+327 AEKALKQP

-350 ADWVMENGPNF
+350 ADWVMENGPGF

-370 RIQTTFDAR
+370 RIQTSFDAR
-379 VQDMAE
+379 VQSMTE
-385 AALRHVFETKV
+385 AALKHVFDTKV
-396 RKDSPA
+396 RKGSPA
-402 EAAIVVMNHKGE
+402 EAAIVVMNHQGQ

-419 GGRNP
+419 GGRDP

-453 AGMNPLDTIEDRP
+453 AGMNPNDTIEDRP

-476 WSPKNYSGKY
+476 WSPKNYSGKH
-486 EGPVTLS
+486 EGAVTLS
-493 DALAK
+493 EALAK
-498 SINTVAVRLSEKAG
+498 SINTVAVRLSEKTG
-512 RDRVRKLAVDLG
+512 RERVRSLASNLG
-524 ISSEIAQGPAVALGV
+524 ISSEIANGPAVALGV

-548 AAYAAFANGGR
+548 AAYAAFANGGH
-559 LAVPTGIR
+559 LAIPTGIR

-579 TASQTANGVRIISE
+579 TASQTANGAKVISE
-593 NSAAKM
+593 NSAAKL
-599 TSMMQRVIT
+599 TSMMRRVIT
-608 SGTGARANLGKIPAA
+608 SGTGRRADLGNIPAA

-633 DAWFIGYTG
+633 DAWFIGFTG

-655 APLVGVTGG
+655 APLIGVTGG

-681 LSIKP
+681 LSIRP
-686 LNSSFS
+686 LDAGFS
-692 AAGGQIVSGKAD
+692 QF
-704 DGDGVVQTIFKEVFD
+704 GDGAIVGSVDDDDSVVQTIFKEVFD
-719 LLSSDTGGAGSR
+719 LLSSDSGGSGNGGSSGGGAR
-731 KPQHQEE
+731 NEEE

>member
-1 MILGANFLPLQHDF
+1 M
-15 PALGRKCAANPPQP
+15 
-29 LHISA
+29 
-34 PVNYHLTRRAAS
+34 
-46 SRPEKRVSSK
+46 SSK
-56 KNTSPKAGAKN
+56 TKKSPKAD
-67 GAPKK
+67 PKK
-72 GKSNSTRRPSWLDRA
+72 GASKKGQSKTTRRQSWLDRA

-123 VDELFDARAKG
+123 VDELFDARSKG
-134 SVTMVDRRGEVFAW
+134 SVTMVDRRGTVFAW
-148 RGDQFGGEIRPG
+148 RGDQYGGEIRPG

-170 LAAEDR
+170 MAAEDR

-201 FVQGGSTLTQQVAK
+201 FIQGGSTLTQQVAK

-232 PVALALELKYTKD
+232 PVSLALELKYTKD

-314 NAMRETGVITELE
+314 NAMLETGVITELE

-350 ADWVMENGPNF
+350 ADWVMENGPGF

-370 RIQTTFDAR
+370 RIKTTFDAR

-385 AALRHVFETKV
+385 TALKHVFETKV
-396 RKDSPA
+396 RKGSPA
-402 EAAIVVMNHKGE
+402 EAAIVVMNHQGE

-453 AGMNPLDTIEDRP
+453 AGMNPSDTIEDRP
-466 LTMTIPGSGK
+466 LTMNIPGSGK
-476 WSPKNYSGKY
+476 WSPKNYSGKF

-498 SINTVAVRLSEKAG
+498 SINTVAVRLSEKTG
-512 RDRVRKLAVDLG
+512 RDRVRKLAVDMG
-524 ISSEIAQGPAVALGV
+524 ISSDIANGPAVALGV

-573 DEAPVM
+573 DETPVM
-579 TASQTANGVRIISE
+579 TASQTANGAQVLSE
-593 NSAAKM
+593 SSAAKV
-599 TSMMQRVIT
+599 TSMMRQVIS
-608 SGTGARANLGKIPAA
+608 SGTGKRASLGKIPAA

-633 DAWFIGYTG
+633 DAWFIGFTG

-686 LNSSFS
+686 LNSGFS
-692 AAGGQIVSGKAD
+692 SLGGQIVSGVTD
-704 DGDGVVQTIFKEVFD
+704 DDEGVVQTIFKEVFD
-719 LLSSDTGGAGSR
+719 LLSLDNGGSSSPA
-731 KPQHQEE
+731 PQQQEG

>member
-1 MILGANFLPLQHDF
+1 M
-15 PALGRKCAANPPQP
+15 
-29 LHISA
+29 
-34 PVNYHLTRRAAS
+34 
-46 SRPEKRVSSK
+46 SSK
-56 KNTSPKAGAKN
+56 KSKSPKAASKS

-72 GKSNSTRRPSWLDRA
+72 ASSKPTRRQSWLDRA
-87 VKRVFWFFV
+87 VRRVFWFFV

-101 AAMLVALIVGA
+101 IAAFVALIIGV

-118 ISLPN
+118 VSLPN

-148 RGDQFGGEIRPG
+148 RGDQFGGEVRPG

-170 LAAEDR
+170 MAAEDR

-193 VVNARAGR
+193 VANARAGR

-215 NVFLTSERTLER
+215 NVFLTSERTIER
-227 KIKEI
+227 KLKEV

-327 AEKALAQP
+327 AEKALKQP

-350 ADWVMENGPNF
+350 ADWVMENGPGF

-379 VQDMAE
+379 VQSMTE
-385 AALRHVFETKV
+385 AALKHVFDTKV
-396 RKDSPA
+396 RKGSPA
-402 EAAIVVMNHKGE
+402 EAAIVVMNHQGQ

-419 GGRNP
+419 GGRDP

-453 AGMNPLDTIEDRP
+453 AGMNPNDTIEDRP

-486 EGPVTLS
+486 EGAVTLS
-493 DALAK
+493 EALAK
-498 SINTVAVRLSEKAG
+498 SINTVAVRLSEKTG
-512 RDRVRKLAVDLG
+512 RERVRSLASNLG
-524 ISSEIAQGPAVALGV
+524 ISSEIANGPAVALGV

-548 AAYAAFANGGR
+548 AAYAAFANGGH
-559 LAVPTGIR
+559 LAIPTGIR

-579 TASQTANGVRIISE
+579 TASQTANGAKVISE
-593 NSAAKM
+593 NSAAKL
-599 TSMMQRVIT
+599 TSMMRRVIT
-608 SGTGARANLGKIPAA
+608 SGTGRRADLGKIPAA

-633 DAWFIGYTG
+633 DAWFIGFTG

-655 APLVGVTGG
+655 APLIGVTGG

-681 LSIKP
+681 LSIRP
-686 LNSSFS
+686 LDAGFS
-692 AAGGQIVSGKAD
+692 QSGGGGIVGSVD
-704 DGDGVVQTIFKEVFD
+704 DDDGVVQTIFKEVFD
-719 LLSSDTGGAGSR
+719 LLSSDSGGSGNGGSSGGGAR
-731 KPQHQEE
+731 NEEE

>member
-1 MILGANFLPLQHDF
+1 MSSKNKTSPSS
-15 PALGRKCAANPPQP
+15 GRKAA
-29 LHISA
+29 
-34 PVNYHLTRRAAS
+34 R
-46 SRPEKRVSSK
+46 
-56 KNTSPKAGAKN
+56 KN

-72 GKSNSTRRPSWLDRA
+72 ASASPRRQSWLDRA
-87 VKRVFWFFV
+87 VRRVFWFLV

-118 ISLPN
+118 VSLPD

-148 RGDQFGGEIRPG
+148 RGDQYGGDIRPG

-176 RFYSHFGI
+176 RFYSHFGV
-184 DPRGLARAM
+184 DPRGLVRAM
-193 VVNARAGR
+193 VANARAGR
-201 FVQGGSTLTQQVAK
+201 FIQGGSTLTQQVAK
-215 NVFLTSERTLER
+215 NVFLTSERTIER

-327 AEKALAQP
+327 AEKALDQP
-335 ATLSREASRRTGAHF
+335 ATLSREAARRTGAHF
-350 ADWVMENGPNF
+350 ADWVMEDGPAF

-379 VQDMAE
+379 VQEMAE
-385 AALRHVFETKV
+385 AALKHVFETKV
-396 RKDSPA
+396 RKNSPA
-402 EAAIVVMNHKGE
+402 EAAIVVMNHQGQ

-419 GGRNP
+419 GGRDP

-453 AGMNPLDTIEDRP
+453 AGMNPDDTMEDRP
-466 LTMTIPGSGK
+466 LTMSIPGAGK
-476 WSPKNYSGKY
+476 WSPKNYSGRF

-493 DALAK
+493 DALAR
-498 SINTVAVRLSEKAG
+498 SINTVAVRLSEKTG
-512 RDRVRKLAVDLG
+512 RERVRKLAGDLG
-524 ISSEIAQGPAVALGV
+524 VSSEIAEGPAVALGV

-559 LAVPTGIR
+559 LAIPTGIR

-579 TASQTANGVRIISE
+579 TASQTANGTQVISE
-593 NSAAKM
+593 NSAAKL
-599 TSMMQRVIT
+599 TSMMRRVIT
-608 SGTGARANLGKIPAA
+608 SGTGARADLGKIPAA

-633 DAWFIGYTG
+633 DAWFIGFTG

-664 GLPAEIWKEVMV
+664 GLPAEIWKEVML
-676 RLHNG
+676 RLHDG

-686 LNSSFS
+686 LDAGYSRTGDAAVVS
-692 AAGGQIVSGKAD
+692 AADEEDSLVQSIFRD
-704 DGDGVVQTIFKEVFD
+704 VVGR
-719 LLSSDTGGAGSR
+719 LSTGGGSGNSTPGAG
-731 KPQHQEE
+731 PE
-738 RIER
+738 RIDR

>member
-1 MILGANFLPLQHDF
+1 
-15 PALGRKCAANPPQP
+15 
-29 LHISA
+29 
-34 PVNYHLTRRAAS
+34 
-46 SRPEKRVSSK
+46 VSSK
-56 KNTSPKAGAKN
+56 KSKSPKAASKSD
-67 GAPKK
+67 APKK
-72 GKSNSTRRPSWLDRA
+72 ASSKPTRRQSWLDRA
-87 VKRVFWFFV
+87 VRRVFWLFV

-101 AAMLVALIVGA
+101 IAAFVALIIGV

-118 ISLPN
+118 VSLPN

-148 RGDQFGGEIRPG
+148 RGDQFGGEVRPG

-170 LAAEDR
+170 MAAEDR

-193 VVNARAGR
+193 VANARAGR

-215 NVFLTSERTLER
+215 NVFLTSERTIER
-227 KIKEI
+227 KLKEV

-327 AEKALAQP
+327 AEKALKQP

-350 ADWVMENGPNF
+350 ADWVMENGPGF

-379 VQDMAE
+379 VQSMTE
-385 AALRHVFETKV
+385 AALKHVFDTKV
-396 RKDSPA
+396 RKGSPA
-402 EAAIVVMNHKGE
+402 EAAIVVMNHQGQ

-419 GGRNP
+419 GGRDP

-453 AGMNPLDTIEDRP
+453 AGMNPNDTIEDRP

-486 EGPVTLS
+486 EGAVTLS
-493 DALAK
+493 EALAK
-498 SINTVAVRLSEKAG
+498 SINTVAVRLSEKTG
-512 RDRVRKLAVDLG
+512 RERVRSLASNLG
-524 ISSEIAQGPAVALGV
+524 ISSEIANGPAVALGV

-548 AAYAAFANGGR
+548 AAYAAFANGGH
-559 LAVPTGIR
+559 LAIPTGIR

-579 TASQTANGVRIISE
+579 TASQTANGAKVISE
-593 NSAAKM
+593 NSAAKL
-599 TSMMQRVIT
+599 TSMMRRVIT
-608 SGTGARANLGKIPAA
+608 SGTGRRADLGKIPAA

-633 DAWFIGYTG
+633 DAWFIGFTG

-655 APLVGVTGG
+655 APLIGVTGG

-681 LSIKP
+681 LSIRP
-686 LNSSFS
+686 LDAGFS
-692 AAGGQIVSGKAD
+692 QF
-704 DGDGVVQTIFKEVFD
+704 GDGAIVGSVDDDDSVVQTIFKEVFD
-719 LLSSDTGGAGSR
+719 LLSSDSGGSGNGGSSGGGAR
-731 KPQHQEE
+731 NEEE

>member
-1 MILGANFLPLQHDF
+1 M
-15 PALGRKCAANPPQP
+15 
-29 LHISA
+29 
-34 PVNYHLTRRAAS
+34 
-46 SRPEKRVSSK
+46 SSK
-56 KNTSPKAGAKN
+56 KKSPAKAAPKK

-72 GKSNSTRRPSWLDRA
+72 ASKPPRRQSWLDRA

-96 RLGFR
+96 RLGVR
-101 AAMLVALIVGA
+101 AAMLVALIVAA

-118 ISLPN
+118 VSLPD

-148 RGDQFGGEIRPG
+148 RGDQYGGDIRPG

-176 RFYSHFGI
+176 RFYSHFGV

-193 VVNARAGR
+193 VANARAGR

-215 NVFLTSERTLER
+215 NVFLTSERTIER

-327 AEKALAQP
+327 AEKALAEP
-335 ATLSREASRRTGAHF
+335 ATLSREAARRTGAHF
-350 ADWVMENGPNF
+350 ADWVMESGPAF

-370 RIQTTFDAR
+370 RIKTTFDAR
-379 VQDMAE
+379 VQEMAE
-385 AALRHVFETKV
+385 AALDHVFATKV
-396 RKDSPA
+396 RKGSPA
-402 EAAIVVMNHKGE
+402 EAAIVVMNHQGE

-419 GGRNP
+419 GGRDP

-453 AGMNPLDTIEDRP
+453 AGMNPDDTIEDRP
-466 LTMTIPGSGK
+466 LTMNIPGSGK
-476 WSPKNYSGKY
+476 WSPKNYSGGY

-498 SINTVAVRLSEKAG
+498 SINTVAVRLSERTG
-512 RDRVRKLAVDLG
+512 RERVRTLAADLG
-524 ISSEIAQGPAVALGV
+524 VSSDIAEGPAVALGV

-548 AAYAAFANGGR
+548 AAYAAIANGGR
-559 LAVPTGIR
+559 LAIPTGIR
-567 EITIRG
+567 EITVRG

-579 TASQTANGVRIISE
+579 TASQTANGARVISE
-593 NSAAKM
+593 NSAGKL
-599 TSMMQRVIT
+599 TSMMRRVIT
-608 SGTGARANLGKIPAA
+608 SGTGARADLGRVPAA

-633 DAWFIGYTG
+633 DAWFIGFTG

-664 GLPAEIWKEVMV
+664 GLPAEIWKEVMM
-676 RLHNG
+676 RLHDG

-686 LNSSFS
+686 LNAGFS
-692 AAGGQIVSGKAD
+692 RTGGQIVTSSAD
-704 DGDGVVQTIFKEVFD
+704 DEDSVVQSIFKEVVD
-719 LLSSDTGGAGSR
+719 LLSSDNAGAGGS
-731 KPQHQEE
+731 E
-738 RIER
+738 RGSSSSADNRIDR

>member
-1 MILGANFLPLQHDF
+1 M
-15 PALGRKCAANPPQP
+15 
-29 LHISA
+29 
-34 PVNYHLTRRAAS
+34 
-46 SRPEKRVSSK
+46 SSK
-56 KNTSPKAGAKN
+56 KSKSPKAASKSD
-67 GAPKK
+67 APKK
-72 GKSNSTRRPSWLDRA
+72 ASSNPTRRQSWLDRA
-87 VKRVFWFFV
+87 VRRVFWFFV

-101 AAMLVALIVGA
+101 IAAFVALIIGV

-118 ISLPN
+118 VSLPN

-148 RGDQFGGEIRPG
+148 RGDQFGGEVRPG

-170 LAAEDR
+170 MAAEDR

-193 VVNARAGR
+193 VANARAGR

-215 NVFLTSERTLER
+215 NVFLTSERTIER
-227 KIKEI
+227 KLKEV

-327 AEKALAQP
+327 AEKALKQP

-350 ADWVMENGPNF
+350 ADWVMENGPGF

-379 VQDMAE
+379 VQSMTE
-385 AALRHVFETKV
+385 AALKHVFDTKV
-396 RKDSPA
+396 RKGSPA
-402 EAAIVVMNHKGE
+402 EAAIVVMNHQGQ

-419 GGRNP
+419 GGRDP

-453 AGMNPLDTIEDRP
+453 AGMNPNDTIEDRP

-486 EGPVTLS
+486 EGAVTLS
-493 DALAK
+493 EALAK
-498 SINTVAVRLSEKAG
+498 SINTVAVRLSEKTG
-512 RDRVRKLAVDLG
+512 RERVRSLASNLG
-524 ISSEIAQGPAVALGV
+524 ISSEIANGPAVALGV

-548 AAYAAFANGGR
+548 AAYAAFTNGGH
-559 LAVPTGIR
+559 LAIPTGIR

-579 TASQTANGVRIISE
+579 TASQTANGAKVISE
-593 NSAAKM
+593 NSAAKL
-599 TSMMQRVIT
+599 TSMMRRVIT
-608 SGTGARANLGKIPAA
+608 SGTGRRADLGNIPAA

-633 DAWFIGYTG
+633 DAWFIGFTG

-655 APLVGVTGG
+655 APLIGVTGG

-681 LSIKP
+681 LSIRP
-686 LNSSFS
+686 LDAGFS
-692 AAGGQIVSGKAD
+692 QSGGGAIVGSVD
-704 DGDGVVQTIFKEVFD
+704 DDDGVVQTIFKEVFD
-719 LLSSDTGGAGSR
+719 LLSSDSGGSGNGGSSGGGAR
-731 KPQHQEE
+731 NEEE

>member
-1 MILGANFLPLQHDF
+1 MTRQKKKTSSKPGPKAKAKP
-15 PALGRKCAANPPQP
+15 
-29 LHISA
+29 
-34 PVNYHLTRRAAS
+34 TRRQ
-46 SRPEKRVSSK
+46 
-56 KNTSPKAGAKN
+56 
-67 GAPKK
+67 
-72 GKSNSTRRPSWLDRA
+72 SWLDRA
-87 VKRVFWFFV
+87 VKRVLGFFL
-96 RLGFR
+96 RLGLR
-101 AAMLVALIVGA
+101 IAALIALIVA
-112 ATTYYY
+112 ASTAYYY
-118 ISLPN
+118 VSLPN
-123 VDELFDARAKG
+123 VDVLFDARAKG
-134 SVTMVDRRGEVFAW
+134 SVTMLDRRGEVFAW

-170 LAAEDR
+170 MAAEDR

-193 VVNARAGR
+193 VANARAGR

-215 NVFLTSERTLER
+215 NVFLTSERTIER

-271 FSKSAREVSLPE
+271 FSKSAREVSLQE

-327 AEKALAQP
+327 AEKALAEP

-350 ADWVMENGPNF
+350 ADWVMESGPAF

-370 RIQTTFDAR
+370 RIQTTFDPR

-385 AALRHVFETKV
+385 AALKHVFDTKV

-402 EAAIVVMNHKGE
+402 EAAIVVMNHQGE
-414 VRAIV
+414 IRAIV
-419 GGRNP
+419 GGRDP

-453 AGMNPLDTIEDRP
+453 AGLSPNDTIVDRP
-466 LTMTIPGSGK
+466 LTMNIPGSGE
-476 WSPKNYSGKY
+476 WSPRNYSGKY

-493 DALAK
+493 EALAK
-498 SINTVAVRLSEKAG
+498 SINTVAVRLSEQAG
-512 RDRVRKLAVDLG
+512 RERVRALAKDLG
-524 ISSEIAQGPAVALGV
+524 VSSEIAKGPAVALGV

-559 LAVPTGIR
+559 LALPTGIR

-579 TASQTANGVRIISE
+579 TASQTGNGAQIISQS
-593 NSAAKM
+593 SAAKV
-599 TSMMQRVIT
+599 TAMMRQVIT
-608 SGTGARANLGKIPAA
+608 AGTGRRADLGPISAA

-633 DAWFIGYTG
+633 DAWFIGFTG

-655 APLVGVTGG
+655 APLTAVTGG
-664 GLPAEIWKEVMV
+664 GLPADIWGEVMT
-676 RLHNG
+676 RLHKG
-681 LSIKP
+681 LSVKP
-686 LNSSFS
+686 LNASYDRTHGVV
-692 AAGGQIVSGKAD
+692 AGTD
-704 DGDGVVQTIFKEVFD
+704 NDGVVQTIFKEVFN
-719 LLSSDTGGAGSR
+719 LLSSTDASQSGGESASQ
-731 KPQHQEE
+731 PQSE

>member
-1 MILGANFLPLQHDF
+1 MSSKNKTSPSS
-15 PALGRKCAANPPQP
+15 GRKAA
-29 LHISA
+29 
-34 PVNYHLTRRAAS
+34 R
-46 SRPEKRVSSK
+46 
-56 KNTSPKAGAKN
+56 KN

-72 GKSNSTRRPSWLDRA
+72 ASASPRRQSWLDRA
-87 VKRVFWFFV
+87 VRRVFWFLV

-118 ISLPN
+118 VSLPE

-148 RGDQFGGEIRPG
+148 RGDQYGGDIRPG

-176 RFYSHFGI
+176 RFYSHFGV
-184 DPRGLARAM
+184 DPRGLVRAM
-193 VVNARAGR
+193 VANARAGR
-201 FVQGGSTLTQQVAK
+201 FIQGGSTLTQQVAK
-215 NVFLTSERTLER
+215 NVFLTSERTIER

-327 AEKALAQP
+327 AEKALDQP
-335 ATLSREASRRTGAHF
+335 ATLSREAARRTGAHF
-350 ADWVMENGPNF
+350 ADWVMEDGPAF

-379 VQDMAE
+379 VQEMAE
-385 AALRHVFETKV
+385 AALKHVFETKV
-396 RKDSPA
+396 RKNSPA
-402 EAAIVVMNHKGE
+402 EAAIVVMNHQGQ

-419 GGRNP
+419 GGRDP

-453 AGMNPLDTIEDRP
+453 AGMNPDDTMEDRP
-466 LTMTIPGSGK
+466 LTMSIPGAGK
-476 WSPKNYSGKY
+476 WSPKNYSGRF

-493 DALAK
+493 DALAR
-498 SINTVAVRLSEKAG
+498 SINTVAVRLSEKTG
-512 RDRVRKLAVDLG
+512 RERVRKLAGDLG
-524 ISSEIAQGPAVALGV
+524 VSSEIAEGPAVALGV

-559 LAVPTGIR
+559 LAIPTGIR

-579 TASQTANGVRIISE
+579 TASQTANGTQVISE
-593 NSAAKM
+593 NSAAKL
-599 TSMMQRVIT
+599 TSMMRRVIT
-608 SGTGARANLGKIPAA
+608 SGTGARADLGKIPAA

-633 DAWFIGYTG
+633 DAWFIGFTG

-664 GLPAEIWKEVMV
+664 GLPAEIWKEVML
-676 RLHNG
+676 RLHDG

-686 LNSSFS
+686 LDAGYSRTGDAAVVS
-692 AAGGQIVSGKAD
+692 AADEEDSLVQSIFRD
-704 DGDGVVQTIFKEVFD
+704 VVGR
-719 LLSSDTGGAGSR
+719 LSTGGGSGNSTPGAG
-731 KPQHQEE
+731 PE
-738 RIER
+738 RIDR

>member
-1 MILGANFLPLQHDF
+1 M
-15 PALGRKCAANPPQP
+15 
-29 LHISA
+29 
-34 PVNYHLTRRAAS
+34 
-46 SRPEKRVSSK
+46 SSK
-56 KNTSPKAGAKN
+56 KSKSPKAASKLD
-67 GAPKK
+67 APKK
-72 GKSNSTRRPSWLDRA
+72 ASSKPTRRQSWLDRA
-87 VKRVFWFFV
+87 VRRVFWFFV

-101 AAMLVALIVGA
+101 IAAFVALIIGV

-118 ISLPN
+118 VSLPN

-148 RGDQFGGEIRPG
+148 RGDQFGGEVRPG

-170 LAAEDR
+170 MAAEDR

-193 VVNARAGR
+193 VANARAGR

-215 NVFLTSERTLER
+215 NVFLTSERTIER
-227 KIKEI
+227 KLKEV

-327 AEKALAQP
+327 AEKALKQP

-350 ADWVMENGPNF
+350 ADWVMENGPGF

-379 VQDMAE
+379 VQSMTE
-385 AALRHVFETKV
+385 AALKHVFDTKV
-396 RKDSPA
+396 RKGSPA
-402 EAAIVVMNHKGE
+402 EAAIVVMNHQGQ

-419 GGRNP
+419 GGRDP

-453 AGMNPLDTIEDRP
+453 AGMNPNDTIEDRP

-486 EGPVTLS
+486 EGAVTLS
-493 DALAK
+493 EALAK
-498 SINTVAVRLSEKAG
+498 SINTVAVRLSEKTG
-512 RDRVRKLAVDLG
+512 RERVRSLASNLG
-524 ISSEIAQGPAVALGV
+524 ISSEIANGPAVALGV

-548 AAYAAFANGGR
+548 AAYAAFANGGH
-559 LAVPTGIR
+559 LAIPTGIR

-579 TASQTANGVRIISE
+579 TASQTANGAKVISE
-593 NSAAKM
+593 NSAAKL
-599 TSMMQRVIT
+599 TSMMRRVIT
-608 SGTGARANLGKIPAA
+608 SGTGRRADLGKIPAA

-633 DAWFIGYTG
+633 DAWFIGFTG

-655 APLVGVTGG
+655 APLIGVTGG

-681 LSIKP
+681 LSIRP
-686 LNSSFS
+686 LDAGFS
-692 AAGGQIVSGKAD
+692 QSGGGAIVGSVD
-704 DGDGVVQTIFKEVFD
+704 DDDGVVQTIFKEVFD
-719 LLSSDTGGAGSR
+719 LLSSDSGGSGNGGSSGGGAR
-731 KPQHQEE
+731 NEEE

>member
-1 MILGANFLPLQHDF
+1 M
-15 PALGRKCAANPPQP
+15 
-29 LHISA
+29 
-34 PVNYHLTRRAAS
+34 
-46 SRPEKRVSSK
+46 SSK
-56 KNTSPKAGAKN
+56 KSKSPKAASKSD
-67 GAPKK
+67 APKK
-72 GKSNSTRRPSWLDRA
+72 ASSKPTRRQSWLDRA
-87 VKRVFWFFV
+87 VRRVFWFFV

-101 AAMLVALIVGA
+101 IAAFVALIIGV

-118 ISLPN
+118 VSLPN

-148 RGDQFGGEIRPG
+148 RGDQFGGEVRPG
-160 NVSPFLTKAI
+160 NVSPLLTKAI
-170 LAAEDR
+170 MAAEDR

-193 VVNARAGR
+193 VANARAGR

-215 NVFLTSERTLER
+215 NVFLTSERTIER
-227 KIKEI
+227 KLKEV

-327 AEKALAQP
+327 AEKALKQP

-350 ADWVMENGPNF
+350 ADWVMENGPGF

-379 VQDMAE
+379 VQSMTE
-385 AALRHVFETKV
+385 AALKHVFDTKV
-396 RKDSPA
+396 RKGSPA
-402 EAAIVVMNHKGE
+402 EAAIVVMNHQGQ

-419 GGRNP
+419 GGRDP

-453 AGMNPLDTIEDRP
+453 AGMNPNDTIEDRP

-486 EGPVTLS
+486 EGAVTLS
-493 DALAK
+493 EALAK
-498 SINTVAVRLSEKAG
+498 SINTVAVRLSEKTG
-512 RDRVRKLAVDLG
+512 RERVRSLASNLG
-524 ISSEIAQGPAVALGV
+524 ISSEIANGPAVALGV

-548 AAYAAFANGGR
+548 AAYAAFTNGGH
-559 LAVPTGIR
+559 LAIPTGIR

-579 TASQTANGVRIISE
+579 TASQTANGAKVISE
-593 NSAAKM
+593 NSAAKL
-599 TSMMQRVIT
+599 TSMMRRVIT
-608 SGTGARANLGKIPAA
+608 SGTGRRADLGKIPAA

-633 DAWFIGYTG
+633 DAWFIGFTG

-655 APLVGVTGG
+655 APLIGVTGG

-681 LSIKP
+681 LSIRP
-686 LNSSFS
+686 LDAGFS
-692 AAGGQIVSGKAD
+692 QSGGGAIVGSVD
-704 DGDGVVQTIFKEVFD
+704 DDDGVVQTIFKEVFD
-719 LLSSDTGGAGSR
+719 LLSSDSGGSGNGGSSGGGAR
-731 KPQHQEE
+731 NEEE

>member
-1 MILGANFLPLQHDF
+1 M
-15 PALGRKCAANPPQP
+15 
-29 LHISA
+29 
-34 PVNYHLTRRAAS
+34 
-46 SRPEKRVSSK
+46 SSK
-56 KNTSPKAGAKN
+56 TKKSPKATPTKGARKN
-67 GAPKK
+67 APQP
-72 GKSNSTRRPSWLDRA
+72 TRRQSWLDRA
-87 VKRVFWFFV
+87 VKRVFWFLM

-101 AAMLVALIVGA
+101 AAMLVALIVGV
-112 ATTYYY
+112 ATAYYY
-118 ISLPN
+118 VSLPN
-123 VDELFDARAKG
+123 VNELFDVRAKG

-148 RGDQFGGEIRPG
+148 RGDQYGGDIRPG

-176 RFYSHFGI
+176 RFYSHFGV
-184 DPRGLARAM
+184 DPRGLTRAM
-193 VVNARAGR
+193 VANARAGR
-201 FVQGGSTLTQQVAK
+201 FIQGGSTLTQQVAK
-215 NVFLTSERTLER
+215 NVFLTSERTIER

-245 EILAIYLNRVYL
+245 EILAVYLNRVYL

-314 NAMRETGVITELE
+314 NAMRETGVITEME
-327 AEKALAQP
+327 AERALAEP
-335 ATLSREASRRTGAHF
+335 ATLSREAARRTGAHF
-350 ADWVMENGPNF
+350 ADWVMEDGPAF

-370 RIQTTFDAR
+370 KITTTFDAR
-379 VQDMAE
+379 VQQLAE
-385 AALRHVFETKV
+385 AALEHVFATKV
-396 RKDSPA
+396 REGSPA
-402 EAAIVVMNHKGE
+402 EAAIVVMSHQGE

-419 GGRNP
+419 GGRDP

-453 AGMNPLDTIEDRP
+453 AGLNPNDTMEDRP
-466 LTMTIPGSGK
+466 LTMTIPGSGN
-476 WSPKNYSGKY
+476 WSPKNYSGRF

-493 DALAK
+493 DALAN
-498 SINTVAVRLSEKAG
+498 SINTVAVRLSERAG
-512 RDRVRKLAVDLG
+512 RERVRKLATDLG
-524 ISSEIAQGPAVALGV
+524 ISSDIAKGPAVALGV

-548 AAYAAFANGGR
+548 AAYAVFANGGR
-559 LAVPTGIR
+559 LAAPTGIR

-573 DEAPVM
+573 DAAPVM
-579 TASQTANGVRIISE
+579 TASQTANGRQVISE
-593 NSAAKM
+593 SSAAKL
-599 TSMMQRVIT
+599 TSMLRRVIT
-608 SGTGARANLGKIPAA
+608 SGTGRRADLGKIPAA

-633 DAWFIGYTG
+633 DAWFIGFTG

-664 GLPAEIWKEVMV
+664 GLPAEIWKEVML
-676 RLHNG
+676 RLHDG

-686 LNSSFS
+686 LDAGYSQS
-692 AAGGQIVSGKAD
+692 GGQAVTSSVD
-704 DGDGVVQTIFKEVFD
+704 DDDGVVQSIFKEVVD
-719 LLSSDTGGAGSR
+719 LLSSSNGGESR
-731 KPQHQEE
+731 PAPGGGDE

>member
-1 MILGANFLPLQHDF
+1 M
-15 PALGRKCAANPPQP
+15 
-29 LHISA
+29 
-34 PVNYHLTRRAAS
+34 
-46 SRPEKRVSSK
+46 SSK
-56 KNTSPKAGAKN
+56 KSKSPKAASKSD
-67 GAPKK
+67 APKK
-72 GKSNSTRRPSWLDRA
+72 ASSKPTRRQSWLDRA
-87 VKRVFWFFV
+87 VRRVFWLFV

-101 AAMLVALIVGA
+101 IAAFVALIIGV

-118 ISLPN
+118 VSLPN

-148 RGDQFGGEIRPG
+148 RGDQFGGEVRPG

-170 LAAEDR
+170 MAAEDR

-193 VVNARAGR
+193 VANARAGR

-215 NVFLTSERTLER
+215 NVFLTSERTIER
-227 KIKEI
+227 KLKEV

-327 AEKALAQP
+327 AEKALKQP

-350 ADWVMENGPNF
+350 ADWVMENGPGF

-379 VQDMAE
+379 VQSMTE
-385 AALRHVFETKV
+385 AALKHVFDTKV
-396 RKDSPA
+396 RKGSPA
-402 EAAIVVMNHKGE
+402 EAAIVVMNHQGQ

-419 GGRNP
+419 GGRDP

-453 AGMNPLDTIEDRP
+453 AGMNPNDTIEDRP

-476 WSPKNYSGKY
+476 WSPKNYSGKH
-486 EGPVTLS
+486 EGAVTLS
-493 DALAK
+493 EALAK
-498 SINTVAVRLSEKAG
+498 SINTVAVRLSEKTG
-512 RDRVRKLAVDLG
+512 RERVRSLASNLG
-524 ISSEIAQGPAVALGV
+524 ISSEIANGPAVALGV

-548 AAYAAFANGGR
+548 AAYAAFANGGH
-559 LAVPTGIR
+559 LAIPTGIR

-579 TASQTANGVRIISE
+579 TASQTANGAKVISE
-593 NSAAKM
+593 NSAAKL
-599 TSMMQRVIT
+599 TSMMRRVIT
-608 SGTGARANLGKIPAA
+608 SGTGRRADLGKIPAA

-633 DAWFIGYTG
+633 DAWFIGFTG

-655 APLVGVTGG
+655 APLIGVTGG

-681 LSIKP
+681 LSIRP
-686 LNSSFS
+686 LDAGFS
-692 AAGGQIVSGKAD
+692 QSGGGAIVGSVD
-704 DGDGVVQTIFKEVFD
+704 DDDGVVQTIFKEVFD
-719 LLSSDTGGAGSR
+719 LLSSDSGGSGNGGSSGGGAR
-731 KPQHQEE
+731 NEEE

>member
-1 MILGANFLPLQHDF
+1 M
-15 PALGRKCAANPPQP
+15 
-29 LHISA
+29 
-34 PVNYHLTRRAAS
+34 
-46 SRPEKRVSSK
+46 SSK
-56 KNTSPKAGAKN
+56 KSKSPKAASKSD
-67 GAPKK
+67 APKK
-72 GKSNSTRRPSWLDRA
+72 ASSKPTRRQSWLDRA
-87 VKRVFWFFV
+87 VRRVFWFFV

-101 AAMLVALIVGA
+101 IAAFVALIIGV

-118 ISLPN
+118 VSLPN

-148 RGDQFGGEIRPG
+148 RGDQFGGEVRPG

-170 LAAEDR
+170 MAAEDR

-193 VVNARAGR
+193 VANARAGR

-215 NVFLTSERTLER
+215 NVFLTSERTIER
-227 KIKEI
+227 KLKEV

-327 AEKALAQP
+327 AEKALKQP

-350 ADWVMENGPNF
+350 ADWVMENGPGF

-370 RIQTTFDAR
+370 RIQTSFDAR
-379 VQDMAE
+379 VQSMTE
-385 AALRHVFETKV
+385 AALKHVFDTKV
-396 RKDSPA
+396 RKGSPA
-402 EAAIVVMNHKGE
+402 EAAIVVMNHQGQ

-419 GGRNP
+419 GGRDP

-453 AGMNPLDTIEDRP
+453 AGMNPNDTIEDRP

-476 WSPKNYSGKY
+476 WSPKNYSGKH
-486 EGPVTLS
+486 EGAVTLS
-493 DALAK
+493 EALAK
-498 SINTVAVRLSEKAG
+498 SINTVAVRLSEKTG
-512 RDRVRKLAVDLG
+512 RERVRSLASNLG
-524 ISSEIAQGPAVALGV
+524 ISSEIANGPAVALGV

-548 AAYAAFANGGR
+548 AAYAAFANGGH
-559 LAVPTGIR
+559 LAIPTGIR

-579 TASQTANGVRIISE
+579 TASQTANGAKVISE
-593 NSAAKM
+593 NSAAKL
-599 TSMMQRVIT
+599 TSMMRRVIT
-608 SGTGARANLGKIPAA
+608 SGTGRRADLGKIPAA

-633 DAWFIGYTG
+633 DAWFIGFTG

-655 APLVGVTGG
+655 APLIGVTGG

-681 LSIKP
+681 LSIRP
-686 LNSSFS
+686 LDAGFS
-692 AAGGQIVSGKAD
+692 QFGDGAIVGSVD
-704 DGDGVVQTIFKEVFD
+704 DDDGVVQTIFKEVFD
-719 LLSSDTGGAGSR
+719 LLSSDSGGSGNGGSSGGGAR
-731 KPQHQEE
+731 NEEE